1 MGLKTQSVPMAM
13 FAENRKRLCQRIRG
27 AQGVSEGAVLL
38 LQGGGDQV
46 KCSRGSREG

>member
-1 MGLKTQSVPMAM
+1 MGLKTQSVPMEM
-13 FAENRKRLCQRIRG
+13 FAENRRRLCQRIRG

-46 KCSRGSREG
+46 TLSRGSRGG